1 VRTVNDVDRG
11 APIDVSDSDAPSGW
25 RIDDFVASLTDLAD
39 NSVRAYRSDVA
50 AFAAW
55 ACVNETP
62 SPQEM
67 TRPILRRY
75 VAVMVAA
82 GSSRKSVARRLS
94 SLRRYGAW
102 LRRNSLI
109 DIDSTRF
116 LRPPKGESRLPHVL
130 STSELNALL
139 DVSTRADHGDVRLSI
154 RDDAVIELLYGS
166 GLRVSELCGL
176 DLGDVDLAQ
185 RSVQVWGK
193 GSKQRRVPI
202 SQPAH
207 DSVKAWL
214 SSGRSE
220 LLNELSGS
228 ALFLGARGRRL
239 DPRSVR
245 RLIDARSTSPTHPH
259 ALRHSFATH
268 LLDGGADVRVVQ
280 ELLGHAD
287 LATTQLYTH
296 VSKERVRSVLD
307 RTHPRAEE
315 SHGTG
320 GAERSGPTV
329 VRIQAQ
335 RGAP

>member
-1 VRTVNDVDRG
+1 VRTVCGVPTAVTELNAVYLLD
-11 APIDVSDSDAPSGW
+11 GW

-39 NSVRAYRSDVA
+39 NSVRAYRSDVT
-50 AFAAW
+50 AFARWGSTNGATGP
-55 ACVNETP
+55 EHM
-62 SPQEM
+62 S
-67 TRPILRRY
+67 RSILRRY
-75 VAVMVAA
+75 VAVMVAG

-94 SLRRYGAW
+94 SLRRYGSW
-102 LRRNSLI
+102 LRRNSLV
-109 DIDSTRF
+109 DVDATRF
-116 LRPPKGESRLPHVL
+116 LRPPKGEARLPHVL

-139 DVSTRADHGDVRLSI
+139 DLDSRSEHGDHRLAT

-176 DLGDVDLAQ
+176 DLGDLDLAQ

-207 DSVKAWL
+207 DATKAWL

-220 LLNELSGS
+220 FLNEFSGS
-228 ALFLGARGRRL
+228 ALFLGARGKRL

-307 RTHPRAEE
+307 RSHPRAEE

-320 GAERSGPTV
+320 GAERGGPTV
-329 VRIQAQ
+329 VRVQAQ